1 MSIFKRLSATVAA
14 NLDRVVGEIENNDA
28 VIQANLTELRRKVA
42 AAKVRLAHVHRQE
55 ARLNKQ
61 IQKRRNDEQLWGE
74 RAVETARTDEER
86 ALECVRRRQQC
97 RLQAEKL
104 EQGQQHYQLTAEK
117 LARGVEE
124 GEERLAEMGQK
135 HTLMRARQ
143 STAEALYAA
152 NLAGDD
158 SLNQMEDS
166 FDRWEVKILQEE
178 MAVDS
183 DEALAPLDR
192 EFSNSE
198 NEQALREELA
208 ALIAKEQGHE
218 H

>member
-1 MSIFKRLSATVAA
+1 MSIFKRLSATVVSSI
-14 NLDRVVGEIENNDA
+14 DRVVGEIENNDA
-28 VIQANLTELRRKVA
+28 VIQATLTELRRKVA

-55 ARLNKQ
+55 ANLNRQ
-61 IQKRRNDEQLWGE
+61 IQKRHEDEQLWGD
-74 RAVETARTDEER
+74 RAVEAARTDEAK

-97 RLQAEKL
+97 RRQAQKL
-104 EQGQQHYQLTAEK
+104 EQGQQYYQLTAEK

-152 NLAGDD
+152 NQAGDD
-158 SLNQMEDS
+158 SLHQMEDS

-178 MAVDS
+178 MAVNS
-183 DEALAPLDR
+183 DDMLDPLGR

-198 NEQALREELA
+198 NEQALRDELA
-208 ALIAKEQGHE
+208 ALMAEE
-218 H
+218 

>member
-1 MSIFKRLSATVAA
+1 MSILKRLSTTFVSSI
-14 NLDRVVGEIENNDA
+14 DRVVGEIENNDA
-28 VIQANLTELRRKVA
+28 VIQATLTDLRRKVA
-42 AAKVRLAHVHRQE
+42 AAKVRLALVHRQE
-55 ARLNKQ
+55 ANLNRQ
-61 IQKRRNDEQLWGE
+61 IQKRHEDELLWGK
-74 RAVETARTDEER
+74 RAVEAARTDESR

-97 RLQAEKL
+97 RRQAQKL

-124 GEERLAEMGQK
+124 GEERLVEMGHK

-152 NLAGDD
+152 NQASED
-158 SLNQMEDS
+158 SLHQMEDS

-178 MAVDS
+178 MAVNS
-183 DEALAPLDR
+183 DDMLDPLDR

-198 NEQALREELA
+198 NEQVLRDELTALM
-208 ALIAKEQGHE
+208 AKE
-218 H
+218 

>member
-1 MSIFKRLSATVAA
+1 MSIFNRLSATVVSSI
-14 NLDRVVGEIENNDA
+14 DRVVGEIENNDA
-28 VIQANLTELRRKVA
+28 VIQATLTELRRKVA

-55 ARLNKQ
+55 TNLNKQ
-61 IQKRRNDEQLWGE
+61 IQKRHEDEQLWGE
-74 RAVETARTDEER
+74 RAVEAARTDE
-86 ALECVRRRQQC
+86 AKAMECVRRRQQC
-97 RLQAEKL
+97 RRQAQKL

-152 NLAGDD
+152 NQAGDD
-158 SLNQMEDS
+158 SLHQMEDS

-178 MAVDS
+178 MAVNS
-183 DEALAPLDR
+183 DDMLDPLDR

-198 NEQALREELA
+198 NEQALRDELA
-208 ALIAKEQGHE
+208 ALMAKE
-218 H
+218 